1 MQGFWS
7 SSYFRSAW
15 VTSVIAGLLFP
26 FLSALMPSEAEASMS
41 YLMRVNDGFL
51 RTALSFAAVFLILQL
66 FFARYQYLRVKT
78 KANSNKKD
86 DTP

>member
-1 MQGFWS
+1 MNGFWS
-7 SSYFRSAW
+7 STYFRSAW

-51 RTALSFAAVFLILQL
+51 KTALTFSAVFLIIQL
-66 FFARYQYLRVKT
+66 LFARYQYLRAKSRRDP
-78 KANSNKKD
+78 KG
-86 DTP
+86 DTQ